1 MWILTEYIE
10 IERRFLVDGREQKPW
25 RIGSSA
31 SDIKQYY
38 LPQGALSLQEG
49 TLLMDS
55 MELVE
60 PNEEEIEIWRTIQQ
74 WTVRI
79 RVRDGVF
86 FLTCKSK
93 MSHAAAHELEWII
106 DAKTGASLVRVGGF
120 PHVEKTRY
128 VWPGPDGKVW
138 EVDEFEGPLAGLIL
152 AEVELQQTEEEVEIP
167 GWVGQEITG
176 LPSWSN
182 KSLADTIGS

>member
-10 IERRFLVDGREQKPW
+10 IERRFLVDGREEKPW
-25 RIGSSA
+25 RIGSTA

-38 LPQGALSLQEG
+38 LPQEALSLEEG
-49 TLLMDS
+49 KLLIGS
-55 MELVE
+55 IALVE
-60 PNEEEIEIWRTIQQ
+60 PNDEEVRVWVNIQD
-74 WTVRI
+74 WSVRV

-93 MSHAAAHELEWII
+93 MSHDSAYELEWII
-106 DAKTGASLVRVGGF
+106 DAKTGSSLIENGRF

-128 VWPGPDGKVW
+128 VWPGTDGKAW
-138 EVDEFEGPLAGLIL
+138 EVDEFEGVLAGLIL
-152 AEVELQQTEEEVEIP
+152 AEVELQNTQEKVEVPEWI
-167 GWVGQEITG
+167 GQEITG

-182 KSLADTIGS
+182 KALANTIGS